1 MEITRRKMTSFVGA
15 AAVAGLAGCTAGGG
29 IDPAAVAAALKGLCG
44 IAVPLATITTIINA
58 AAGATLEGIVS
69 MICSGYHSALAAQTQ
84 AGLLKG
90 PLKSGTEVNI
100 VVTVGGKQI
109 PVKCTVL

>member
-1 MEITRRKMTSFVGA
+1 MTTFVGA
-15 AAVAGLAGCTAGGG
+15 AAVIGLAGCTATGG

-44 IAVPLATITTIINA
+44 IAVPLATITSIINA
-58 AAGATLEGIVS
+58 AAGATVQS
-69 MICSGYHSALAAQTQ
+69 VVDTICSGFHSALAAQTQ

-100 VVTVGGKQI
+100 VVTVGGRQI
-109 PVKCTVL
+109 PVTCTVL